1 MGVLTEGELTPL
13 TFEEIQQY
21 KEFLK
26 THGIQQFC
34 RHYNKIKD
42 KNYETLKWG
51 DEIEMMMI
59 RLDDEKKTA
68 PLNCKAVEILGPL
81 MEAERQNPG
90 DTDTAWRPE
99 FTEFMIES
107 SPGRPYGGN
116 IDHFNTVE
124 ANMKIRRDELM
135 SYFTDDK
142 EQILSLSTYPRIGCQ
157 NVFHPPV
164 KCKME
169 NNTATRSYSVPDSVI
184 NKSHLRH
191 RNLATQMT
199 KRKGRKI
206 FHNAPIFRDTNTPN
220 PFIDP
225 DVPKDSP
232 EDMEVMKPN
241 HVHLDCVTT
250 GLGCGCLQTT
260 FQACNVEEA
269 RTLYDQQTVL
279 APIVMALSASSP
291 CIKGYLLETDTRWE
305 NIAGLCDERTP
316 DELGLEPLKDK
327 TRRRLYK
334 SRYGSVDMYL
344 SEENDK
350 YNDIDVIYRDEH
362 LQILLDE
369 GIDNQLARHIAHL
382 FTRDPLAVYKE
393 MLSDEEMDHFEL
405 FNSTN
410 YQSVRFK
417 PPPPATNIGWRVEMR
432 PIESQLTDFENA
444 AFVSFVV
451 LLTRVCLSYEL
462 NLAIPMSKVEKNM
475 ERASKRNA
483 LQEEK
488 FFFRINLGPE
498 ETEAE
503 CKEMTMNEIINGKD
517 DDFPGLLDI
526 IQFYLDHLDIDADT
540 KCTISQYLKLI
551 SARASGELLTTA
563 SWMRKFIRSHPK
575 YKFDSVVSEEINY
588 DLMKMCTEITNGKVH
603 CPDLFTADQMSKS
616 CRYVPEKNTKMLE
629 EVEKITKSLTERNTS
644 FFFNS
649 K

>member
-1 MGVLTEGELTPL
+1 MGILTEGELAPL

-59 RLDDEKKTA
+59 RLDDEKKSA
-68 PLNCKAVEILGPL
+68 PLVCKAKDIIGPL
-81 MEAERQNPG
+81 TEAENLNPG
-90 DTDTAWRPE
+90 NTDTAWRPE
-99 FTEFMIES
+99 MTEWMIES

-135 SYFTDDK
+135 SYFNDDK
-142 EQILSLSTYPRIGCQ
+142 ERILSLSTYPRLGCRD
-157 NVFHPPV
+157 VFYPP
-164 KCKME
+164 ME
-169 NNTATRSYSVPDSVI
+169 NKVEENDATRSYCIPDEVLNQTHI
-184 NKSHLRH
+184 RFRK
-191 RNLATQMT
+191 LAEMMT
-199 KRKGRKI
+199 KRKGRKL
-206 FHNAPIFRDTNTPN
+206 FRNAPIFRDTNTPN

-232 EDMEVMKPN
+232 EDIEVMKPN
-241 HVHLDCVTT
+241 HVHLDSVCN

-305 NIAGLCDERTP
+305 NISGLCDDRRA
-316 DELGLEPLKDK
+316 DELGEVPLIDK

-334 SRYGSVDMYL
+334 SRYSSVDMYL

-369 GIDNQLARHIAHL
+369 GIDQQLARHIAHL
-382 FTRDPLAVYKE
+382 FTRDPLAVYKH
-393 MLSDEEMDHFEL
+393 MLEDQEMDHFEL

-410 YQSVRFK
+410 WQTVRFK
-417 PPPPATNIGWRVEMR
+417 PPPPGANMGWRVEMR

-444 AFVSFVV
+444 AFTCFVV

-475 ERASKRNA
+475 ERASKRDA
-483 LQEEK
+483 ARQEK
-488 FFFRINLGPE
+488 FFFRTNLGPE
-498 ETEAE
+498 ETESRNE
-503 CKEMTMNEIINGKD
+503 EMTMNEIINGGTT
-517 DDFPGLLDI
+517 FPGLLNV
-526 IQFYLDHLDIDADT
+526 IQFYLSHLDIDADT
-540 KCTISQYLKLI
+540 RCTISQYLKLI
-551 SARASGELLTTA
+551 SARASGEVLTTA

-588 DLMKMCTEITNGKVH
+588 DLMKMCTEITSGNVQ
-603 CPDLFTADQMSKS
+603 CPDLFTPDLMSKS
-616 CRYVPEKNTKMLE
+616 CRYVPEKNKKMLE
-629 EVEKITKSLTERNTS
+629 EVEKITKNLNGRQTS
-644 FFFNS
+644 FF
-649 K
+649 KKQC